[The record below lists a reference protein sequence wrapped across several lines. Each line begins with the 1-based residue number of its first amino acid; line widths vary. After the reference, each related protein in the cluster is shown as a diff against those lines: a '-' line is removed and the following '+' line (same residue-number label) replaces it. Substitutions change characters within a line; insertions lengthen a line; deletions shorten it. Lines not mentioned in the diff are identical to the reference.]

1 MTAAKTTL
9 PSIDP
14 NDFRIKPGTKVDL
27 GDMPTR
33 EKGEFSSRDE
43 AAAELDFYRKRIVS
57 LQERLYAEHKQSLLI
72 ILQATDTGGKDGTV
86 RHVFEGV
93 NPQGVIVTSF
103 KQPTPEEMDHDYLW
117 RIHQHTP
124 GKGDIAIFNRSQY
137 EDVLVVRVHDLVPK
151 TVWKKRYQQIN
162 DFEERLVESGT
173 TIVKIFLH
181 ISKEEQKE
189 RLQARLDDPDKR
201 WKFNP
206 GDLEDRAHWDDFQ
219 HAYTDMLE
227 QCSTD
232 LAPWYV
238 IPADRKWYRNV
249 VVAAIVAGAL
259 ERMDPQYPAEFPGLD
274 SIVIPD

>member
-1 MTAAKTTL
+1 MTAAKTIT

-14 NDFRIKPGTKVDL
+14 NDFRIKPGSKVDL
-27 GDMPTR
+27 RDMPTR
-33 EKGEFSSRDE
+33 EKGDFASRKDAE
-43 AAAELDFYRKRIVS
+43 AELDYYRDRIIT

-86 RHVFEGV
+86 RHVFKGV
-93 NPQGVIVTSF
+93 NPQGVVVTAF
-103 KQPTPEEMDHDYLW
+103 KQPTPEELDHDFLW

-137 EDVLVVRVHDLVPK
+137 EDVLVVRVHDLVPES
-151 TVWKKRYQQIN
+151 VWSKRYHQIN
-162 DFEERLVESGT
+162 DFEQRLAESGT

-181 ISKEEQKE
+181 ISKAEQKE

-206 GDLEDRAHWDDFQ
+206 GDLEDRARWDDFQ
-219 HAYTDMLE
+219 RAYADVLE
-227 QCSTD
+227 KCSTD
-232 LAPWYV
+232 FAPWYV

-249 VVAAIVAGAL
+249 VVAAIVADAL

>member
-1 MTAAKTTL
+1 MTAAKTIA

-14 NDFRIKPGTKVDL
+14 DDFRIKPGTKIDL
-27 GDMPTR
+27 REMPTR
-33 EKGEFSSRDE
+33 EKGGFTSREE
-43 AAAELDFYRKRIVS
+43 AEAELAFHRDRIIT

-103 KQPTPEEMDHDYLW
+103 KQPTPEELDHDYLW

-137 EDVLVVRVHDLVPK
+137 EDVLVVRIHGLVPK

-162 DFEERLVESGT
+162 YFEERLVESGT

-206 GDLEDRAHWDDFQ
+206 SDLEDRARWDDFQ
-219 HAYTDMLE
+219 HAYADMLE
-227 QCSTD
+227 KCSTD

-249 VVAAIVAGAL
+249 VVAAIVADAL